1 MIRRPPR
8 STRTDTL
15 FPYTTLFRSVV
26 PGAADRFEI
35 TLHAAAAGSGQ
46 PDDRTAPVL
55 LVDGAAHQPVL
66 LERRDH
72 AQARRERH
80 AGAGR
85 KIAGAELAI
94 MFAREHQVEHHIPV
108 RTRKL
113 RATEMMLADAA
124 HLLAETDLCDQ
135 RPPRIV
141 RVLRKPVLAA
151 AGQHFLNLVDQ
162 IGRAHV

>member
-1 MIRRPPR
+1 
-8 STRTDTL
+8 
-15 FPYTTLFRSVV
+15 
-26 PGAADRFEI
+26 
-35 TLHAAAAGSGQ
+35 
-46 PDDRTAPVL
+46 
-55 LVDGAAHQPVL
+55 
-66 LERRDH
+66 
-72 AQARRERH
+72 
-80 AGAGR
+80 
-85 KIAGAELAI
+85 

-151 AGQHFLNLVDQ
+151 AGPPFLNLVDPRLDLGNVLARDFFLLNPPWRDP
-162 IGRAHV
+162 IVTLRPSPSL

>member
-1 MIRRPPR
+1 MLRRPPS
-8 STRTDTL
+8 STPPAAF
-15 FPYTTLFRSVV
+15 FPYTTLFRSHAV
-26 PGAADRFEI
+26 GAGI
-35 TLHAAAAGSGQ
+35 GQ

-124 HLLAETDLCDQ
+124 HPLAETDLCDQ
-135 RPPRIV
+135 PTPRKV
-141 RVLRKPVLAA
+141 RVLRNP
-151 AGQHFLNLVDQ
+151 Q
-162 IGRAHV
+162 R

>member
-1 MIRRPPR
+1 MARIEAVVRTMTEEVRRRGRRPEGSQCPA
-8 STRTDTL
+8 L
-15 FPYTTLFRSVV
+15 PVV

-35 TLHAAAAGSGQ
+35 TLHAVGAGIGQ

-94 MFAREHQVEHHIPV
+94 MRSEEHTSELQSLMRNTYAV
-108 RTRKL
+108 
-113 RATEMMLADAA
+113 
-124 HLLAETDLCDQ
+124 LC
-135 RPPRIV
+135 
-141 RVLRKPVLAA
+141 LKKKK
-151 AGQHFLNLVDQ
+151 
-162 IGRAHV
+162 